1 MQDGKILCIGSLR
14 GLFLAKQVIDAKGGY
29 VTPGGVD
36 SHVHLDQGSLL
47 GGAVGDK
54 FETGTRSAIAGG
66 TTTIICFAFQSKT
79 DETILP
85 IVEEY
90 HKKVRTGGQF
100 IFVFADI
107 RRQRIS
113 PIVTMHF
120 T

>member
-1 MQDGKILCIGSLR
+1 M
-14 GLFLAKQVIDAKGGY
+14 
-29 VTPGGVD
+29 TPGGVD

-54 FETGTRSAIAGG
+54 FETGTKSAIAGG
-66 TTTIICFAFQSKT
+66 TTTVISFAFQSKT

-90 HKKVRTGGQF
+90 HQKVRSRSQF
-100 IFVFADI
+100 SLVCTDI
-107 RRQRIS
+107 KRQRIS
-113 PIVTMHF
+113 PIAIMHS